1 MRILHLDSGREMRG
15 GQWQVLRLH
24 KGLVE
29 AGVDSLL
36 LARAES
42 PLAAATRAA
51 SLPCADLTPLRLARL
66 SPSYHL
72 VHAHDARAHALASI
86 CSVSPFVVSRR
97 VAFAIRQ
104 GALSRWKYRRATRY
118 LAVSRFVA
126 AELERGGIPAG
137 KIDIVYDGVPVPDQ
151 PATGNRLLT
160 PYSTDPGKCMHLA
173 QQAAAH
179 AGVPL
184 ELSRDLEQDLPS
196 ASGLIYLSLA
206 EGLGSG
212 ILLAMAHGVTV
223 IASNTG
229 GIPELLEDGV
239 TGFLTANTATAVA
252 EAIHKASTRN
262 SDRRF
267 GAAARLRVMERFT
280 VPHMVAA
287 TRQSY
292 RRALEHA

>member
-1 MRILHLDSGREMRG
+1 MRILHLDGGREMRG

-24 KGLVE
+24 KGLIE

-36 LARAES
+36 LARADS
-42 PLAAATRAA
+42 PLASAARAA
-51 SLPCADLTPLRLARL
+51 SLPWADLTPLRVARL
-66 SPSYHL
+66 SPDYNL
-72 VHAHDARAHALASI
+72 VHVHDARSHALAAI
-86 CSVSPFVVSRR
+86 CSLSPFVVSRR
-97 VAFAIRQ
+97 VAFPIRQ
-104 GALSRWKYRRATRY
+104 GGLSRWKYRRATRY

-126 AELERGGIPAG
+126 AELERSGISAE
-137 KIDIVYDGVPVPDQ
+137 KIDIVYDGVLVPDQ
-151 PATGNRLLT
+151 PATGDRLLT

-173 QQAAAH
+173 EEAAAL
-179 AGVPL
+179 AGAPL
-184 ELSRDLEQDLPS
+184 ELGRCLEQDLPS
-196 ASGLIYLSLA
+196 AATLIYLSLS

-239 TGFLTANTATAVA
+239 TGLLTANTAPAVA
-252 EAIHKASTRN
+252 AAIRK

-267 GAAARLRVMERFT
+267 GAAARHRVMERFT
-280 VPHMVAA
+280 VAHMVAA

-292 RRALEHA
+292 RRALENA

>member
-24 KGLVE
+24 KGLIE

-36 LARAES
+36 LARADS
-42 PLAAATRAA
+42 PLAAATRTA

-66 SPSYHL
+66 SPDYNL
-72 VHAHDARAHALASI
+72 VHVHDARSHALSAI

-97 VAFAIRQ
+97 VAFPIRQ
-104 GALSRWKYRRATRY
+104 GGLSRWKYRRATRY

-126 AELERGGIPAG
+126 AELERGGIPAE
-137 KIDIVYDGVPVPDQ
+137 KIDIVYDGVPVPAQ
-151 PATGNRLLT
+151 PANGNRLIT

-173 QQAAAH
+173 QEAAAQ
-179 AGVPL
+179 AGVTL
-184 ELSRDLEQDLPS
+184 GLSHNLEQDLPS
-196 ASGLIYLSLA
+196 ASTLIYLSLS

-239 TGFLTANTATAVA
+239 TGILTANTPDAIAD
-252 EAIHKASTRN
+252 AIHRGQN
-262 SDRRF
+262 SDGRF
-267 GAAARLRVMERFT
+267 GSAARLKVMERFT
-280 VPHMVAA
+280 VAHMVAA

-292 RRALEHA
+292 RRALENA